1 MLVTLLSIATI
12 AALAI
17 VVNATGVVPPMPAP
31 IKWCLA
37 PFSELDRYE
46 AGSGVLLLLLLL
58 VVVSL
63 TAERIERVFAFFDL
77 INSMGVK

>member
-1 MLVTLLSIATI
+1 MLLISCAAVG
-12 AALAI
+12 ALAVFAW
-17 VVNATGVVPPMPAP
+17 VVGLVPPLMPVA
-31 IKWCLA
+31 KWCAA
-37 PFSELDRYE
+37 PFVELDRYE
-46 AGSGVLLLLLLL
+46 AGSGALLLLLLL